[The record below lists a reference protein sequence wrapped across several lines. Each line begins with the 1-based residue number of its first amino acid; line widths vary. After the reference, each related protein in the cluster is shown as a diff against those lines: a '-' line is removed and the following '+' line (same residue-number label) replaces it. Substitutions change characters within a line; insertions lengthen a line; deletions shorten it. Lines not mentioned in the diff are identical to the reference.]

1 MSLIFRRNLSTC
13 MKLFQSTGKP
23 INRFQTLYGNK
34 SSPKSQGNQKRTK
47 RMINGNKNHH
57 HHHQQQQQR
66 SERIIDPR
74 KFEFKEGSETSKSA
88 ISSLISKIY
97 YQSSNFMVEQVGE
110 SGLIKIHL
118 SKILENL
125 NLSKQGIQ
133 LIDRPKSDDDE
144 GGRLLPLIKIVPIQE
159 MNSWYNDLLAKSKQI
174 ELLEIGSVKTL
185 KTLEIKLKQEQKK
198 SATKEFQLKWSI
210 SINDLKNQKKLEI
223 QKIIQN
229 SKTQKSFLINV
240 VYNKSNP
247 GRLIDTIFKDEED
260 LEIEFKKRELLKKI
274 LEEEILNDLDCKWS
288 VEGDLKTKLVYQVT
302 PKQIQQETNKSVD
315 KEEQPKKEKKKK
327 QLHTQAK
334 PKSKTSEEDL
344 DDLYLFKIED

>member
-1 MSLIFRRNLSTC
+1 M
-13 MKLFQSTGKP
+13 
-23 INRFQTLYGNK
+23 
-34 SSPKSQGNQKRTK
+34 
-47 RMINGNKNHH
+47 
-57 HHHQQQQQR
+57 
-66 SERIIDPR
+66 
-74 KFEFKEGSETSKSA
+74 
-88 ISSLISKIY
+88 
-97 YQSSNFMVEQVGE
+97 
-110 SGLIKIHL
+110 
-118 SKILENL
+118 
-125 NLSKQGIQ
+125 
-133 LIDRPKSDDDE
+133 
-144 GGRLLPLIKIVPIQE
+144 
-159 MNSWYNDLLAKSKQI
+159 
-174 ELLEIGSVKTL
+174 

-198 SATKEFQLKWSI
+198 STTKEFQLKWNI

-223 QKIIQN
+223 QKVIQN
-229 SKTQKSFLINV
+229 SKSQKSFLINV